1 MRLETI
7 AVNSSVFSVA
17 NRDHIASVCTLT
29 CVSSVL
35 SQGECTCSFLT
46 NFCGGVHCSVV
57 RKLRLKTIIE
67 DRGLKS
73 KALFLPQNYIFL
85 FLNNPTGEGSSS
97 PVGFMP
103 PCNSCL
109 CSTNSLALSAL
120 TAETN
125 LQSILQKSAEKTAN
139 KLTTYCEISNCGLIK
154 SFQL

>member
-29 CVSSVL
+29 CMSSVL
-35 SQGECTCSFLT
+35 SQGECTSSFLT

-85 FLNNPTGEGSSS
+85 FLNNPTEGDL
-97 PVGFMP
+97 P
-103 PCNSCL
+103 PLLDLCL
-109 CSTNSLALSAL
+109 LATPASAPL
-120 TAETN
+120 TRW
-125 LQSILQKSAEKTAN
+125 LFLH
-139 KLTTYCEISNCGLIK
+139 
-154 SFQL
+154 